1 MQLLLG
7 SKPEA
12 VHSVGPAV
20 GPLAKLLG
28 CPGEAHAGHHRAVD
42 DCLYGATEP
51 ISVYLFSARVALL
64 SQSILT
70 GAARPFFQECGYKV
84 NLLYHVQICSNGMGL
99 RLQLRLLPPFSSR
112 LRKV

>member
-28 CPGEAHAGHHRAVD
+28 RPGETHAGCHRAVD
-42 DCLYGATEP
+42 DRLYGATEP
-51 ISVYLFSARVALL
+51 LPVYRFCSCLALRHRCV
-64 SQSILT
+64 LT
-70 GAARPFFQECGYKV
+70 GAARPFFHERRYEINTAAALYKPFM
-84 NLLYHVQICSNGMGL
+84 S
-99 RLQLRLLPPFSSR
+99 RPDLQ
-112 LRKV
+112 